1 MYTVDLQITQDI
13 MTRTMD
19 VLVDRTLFKIDGVP
33 TSLADLGYVD
43 VGLDDVR
50 TPALCWLSA

>member
-1 MYTVDLQITQDI
+1 